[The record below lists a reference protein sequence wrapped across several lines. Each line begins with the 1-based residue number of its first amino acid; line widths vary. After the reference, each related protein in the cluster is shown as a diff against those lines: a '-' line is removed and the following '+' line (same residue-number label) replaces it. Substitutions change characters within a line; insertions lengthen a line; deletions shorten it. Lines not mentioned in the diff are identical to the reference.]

1 MGYNVL
7 IVDDSLI
14 IRTMVIRTLR
24 MSGLDLGEI
33 YFAAD
38 GQQGLELL
46 ETHAVDIVFA
56 DINMPVMNGVQL
68 VHAMAE
74 QGMLEQVPV
83 VIISSERNKQR
94 MEYLKDLG
102 VTAYLNK
109 PFMPEDFRATV
120 EQLLLK

>member
-14 IRTMVIRTLR
+14 IRSMVIRTLR

-33 YFAAD
+33 YFAAN
-38 GQQGLELL
+38 GQQGLEVLQA
-46 ETHAVDIVFA
+46 HAVDIVFA
-56 DINMPVMNGVQL
+56 DINMPVMNGVQM
-68 VHAMAE
+68 VNTMAE

-94 MEYLKDLG
+94 MEYLKNLG

-109 PFMPEDFRATV
+109 PFMPEDFKATV
-120 EQLLLK
+120 EQLLKK